1 MSHCEGHEC
10 VHTSLRQRPGRP
22 AGFKITMAYGVATNN
37 IFDLLDEENED
48 PQALASKA
56 TDNAEKPKAKKEAA
70 PKAKEVPKTAGLP
83 CMSTRR
89 LR

>member
-1 MSHCEGHEC
+1 M
-10 VHTSLRQRPGRP
+10 HTLLRQRPGRP
-22 AGFKITMAYGVATNN
+22 AGFKISMAYGVATNN

-83 CMSTRR
+83 CMSARR
-89 LR
+89 IC